1 MERRTLLKLGAV
13 TPAAMTLAAAGPAEA
28 DAQPQLGSILASNL
42 EIPWG
47 LDFLPDGSALV
58 GERNSGRVLRVLATG
73 GAMQVGTISGVF
85 NNGGE
90 GGLLG
95 LAISPRFASD
105 RWVYLYMSG
114 EHENRVI
121 RVKYEGGALGRR
133 EAVLRGIPRA
143 GTHNGGGLWFT
154 KGSNPSLFVT
164 TGDTRNSALAQNKSS
179 LAGKILRLKPD
190 GSAQSGNPFGS
201 RVYSYGHRNPEG
213 ITVGPNGKIWA
224 SEFGENTW
232 DELNVIHAG
241 RNYGWP
247 RSEGTDG
254 SGGFTD
260 PYTQWHPENC
270 SPSGIAISHG
280 RAWLGALRGQGLWS
294 VDNGGAN
301 AKRRVLHF
309 HNQFGRI
316 RNVKA
321 APDDSLWITTSNR
334 DGRGNPGAGDDR
346 VLRITFA

>member
-13 TPAAMTLAAAGPAEA
+13 TPAAMTLAAAGPAVA

-143 GTHNGGGLWFT
+143 RHPQRRRPVVHQGLE
-154 KGSNPSLFVT
+154 PEPV
-164 TGDTRNSALAQNKSS
+164 RHHRRHPQ
-179 LAGKILRLKPD
+179 LR
-190 GSAQSGNPFGS
+190 
-201 RVYSYGHRNPEG
+201 
-213 ITVGPNGKIWA
+213 
-224 SEFGENTW
+224 
-232 DELNVIHAG
+232 
-241 RNYGWP
+241 P
-247 RSEGTDG
+247 RSEQVLARRQ
-254 SGGFTD
+254 D
-260 PYTQWHPENC
+260 PATEAGRERAVRQPVRQPGLQLRAPQPRGHHRRAQRQDLGQRVRRE
-270 SPSGIAISHG
+270 HLG
-280 RAWLGALRGQGLWS
+280 RAQRDPRPAATTAGRGRRAPTAAAGSPTPTRSGTRRTAPRAASRSATAGPGSAPCAGRASGRSTTAARTRS
-294 VDNGGAN
+294 VA
-301 AKRRVLHF
+301 
-309 HNQFGRI
+309 
-316 RNVKA
+316 
-321 APDDSLWITTSNR
+321 SCTSTTSSV
-334 DGRGNPGAGDDR
+334 ASA
-346 VLRITFA
+346 T